1 MKDWHF
7 RLPTAVGGL
16 LALVVLWG
24 QFGDQIG
31 LPSLHIAESRT
42 AEQRRHEF
50 HWNRVLDAG
59 QTIEIKGINGSVT
72 AEKAAGDQVE
82 VVALK
87 IGKRNDPREVRI
99 EAVEHSWGVTLCA
112 VYPGASRSAN
122 SCESSGRRI
131 RSDVQVRFSV
141 RVPRGVRLVASTVN
155 GSVKATDLES
165 DLVAQTVNGSITLS
179 TSGRAEAQTVNG
191 SIKAEIGSTD
201 LTDNLVFSTVN
212 GSIVV
217 YVPDGLNA
225 DIGASTV
232 GGRLSSD
239 FPLSI
244 ERKRMH
250 GMLGSGGH
258 QLKLSAVNGTV
269 QLRRAR

>member
-1 MKDWHF
+1 M
-7 RLPTAVGGL
+7 AI
-16 LALVVLWG
+16 VVLWT
-24 QFGDQIG
+24 QFGDRIG
-31 LPSLHIAESRT
+31 LPSWHVTASRT
-42 AEQRRHEF
+42 AEQRQHEF

-59 QTIEIKGINGSVT
+59 LTIEVKGINGSVT

-99 EAVEHSWGVTLCA
+99 EVVEHSGGVTICA

-131 RSDVQVRFSV
+131 SSDVQVRFSV
-141 RVPRGVRLVASTVN
+141 RVPRGVRLVARTVN

-165 DLVAQTVNGSITLS
+165 DLVAQTVNGSIRLS
-179 TSGRAEAQTVNG
+179 TSGRAEAKTVNG
-191 SIKAEIGSTD
+191 SIRVEIGSTD
-201 LTDNLVFSTVN
+201 LSDNLEFSTVN
-212 GSIVV
+212 GSITV

-239 FPLSI
+239 FPLRI
-244 ERKRMH
+244 ERKQMH

-258 QLKLSAVNGTV
+258 ELKLSAVNGTI

>member
-7 RLPTAVGGL
+7 RIPTAVGGF
-16 LALVVLWG
+16 LALVVLWT
-24 QFGDQIG
+24 QFGDRIG
-31 LPSLHIAESRT
+31 LPSWRVAASHT
-42 AEQRRHEF
+42 ADQRQHEF
-50 HWNRVLDAG
+50 HWNRVLHAG
-59 QTIEIKGINGSVT
+59 ETIEIKGINGSVT
-72 AEKAAGDQVE
+72 AERAAGHQVE

-99 EAVEHSWGVTLCA
+99 ETVEHAKGVTLCA
-112 VYPGASRSAN
+112 VYPGANRSAN
-122 SCESSGRRI
+122 SCESSNMRI

-141 RVPRGVRLVASTVN
+141 RLPRGVRLVASTVN
-155 GSVKATDLES
+155 GSVKATELES
-165 DLVAQTVNGSITLS
+165 DLVARTVNGSITLS
-179 TSGRAEAQTVNG
+179 TSGRAEATTVNG

-201 LTDNLVFSTVN
+201 LTDNLEFSTVN
-212 GSIVV
+212 GSIAVF
-217 YVPDGLNA
+217 VPDGFNA
-225 DIGASTV
+225 DVGASTV

-258 QLKLSAVNGTV
+258 DLKLTTVNGTI
-269 QLRRAR
+269 QLRRAQ

>member
-7 RLPTAVGGL
+7 RLPTAVGGF
-16 LALVVLWG
+16 LALVVLWT
-24 QFGDQIG
+24 QFGDRIG
-31 LPSLHIAESRT
+31 LPSWDIAASRT
-42 AEQRRHEF
+42 ADQRQHEF
-50 HWNRVLDAG
+50 HWNRVLGAG
-59 QTIEIKGINGSVT
+59 KTIEIKGINGSVT

-87 IGKRNDPREVRI
+87 IGKRSDPGEVRI
-99 EAVEHSWGVTLCA
+99 EIVEHAKGVTVCA
-112 VYPGASRSAN
+112 VYPGTTRGAN
-122 SCESSGRRI
+122 SCEVRGSHRNN
-131 RSDVQVRFSV
+131 DVQVRFSV

-179 TSGRAEAQTVNG
+179 TSGRAEATTVNG

-201 LTDNLVFSTVN
+201 LTDNLEFSTVN

-217 YVPDGLNA
+217 YVPDGFNA

-250 GMLGSGGH
+250 GVLGSGGH
-258 QLKLSAVNGTV
+258 DLKLSAVNGTI
-269 QLRRAR
+269 QLRRLQ